1 MLAHVSKRGGQSA
14 QRKCRNSLPD
24 VKYRDSQS
32 TPTTTATR
40 VEIAAPATPI
50 GYPVNQPK
58 IRIGASTM
66 FTTTVVVCTIIPG
79 LKLPVPR
86 SAEPMA
92 TIANCSDIAGMNQS
106 R

>member
-1 MLAHVSKRGGQSA
+1 
-14 QRKCRNSLPD
+14 
-24 VKYRDSQS
+24 
-32 TPTTTATR
+32 
-40 VEIAAPATPI
+40 
-50 GYPVNQPK
+50 
-58 IRIGASTM
+58 M
-66 FTTTVVVCTIIPG
+66 FRTTVAVCTIMPG